1 MEYIDVK
8 WLHSNLED
16 PIRLVSELGPGRF
29 ETRKLEFFSNGRV
42 GFAAK
47 AGSSQGTRLGER
59 PVPPI
64 AEINVQAEF
73 SGTEITASDFETLW
87 DQYVVE
93 PHLRRDPRIRAAA
106 KVIYDAG
113 RSYGWWPGHHKPYEQ
128 LDRIGLEEFN
138 TIVAAALD
146 AADNVQPAAIA
157 GPQLVACSSALK
169 RFNEEYPNS
178 DLANFQVAIRDDLVA
193 YEIIFVPN
201 QPPSSS
207 GVWVGGSTP
216 YGREVHYHVSK
227 TTGEILNT
235 TFGR

>member
-16 PIRLVSELGPGRF
+16 PVRLVSELGPGRF
-29 ETRKLEFFSNGRV
+29 ETRKLEFFPDGRV

-47 AGSSQGTRLGER
+47 AGSTHGTRLGER
-59 PVPPI
+59 PVPPL

-73 SGTEITASDFETLW
+73 SGTEITASDFENLW

-113 RSYGWWPGHHKPYEQ
+113 RSYGWPGHRKPYEE

-138 TIVAAALD
+138 RIVAAALD
-146 AADNVQPAAIA
+146 AADNVLLAAMP
-157 GPQLVACSSALK
+157 GRQLVALSSAVE
-169 RFNEEYPNS
+169 RFKEEYPNS
-178 DLANFQVAIRDDLVA
+178 DLANFQVVIRDDLVA
-193 YEIIFVPN
+193 YEIIFIPN
-201 QPPSSS
+201 QPPSPS

-216 YGREVHYHVSK
+216 YGREVHYHFSK
-227 TTGEILNT
+227 TAEEIFKT

>member
-8 WLHSNLED
+8 WLHSNSED
-16 PIRLVSELGPGRF
+16 PVRLVSELGPGRY
-29 ETRKLEFFSNGRV
+29 ESRKLEFFPDGRV
-42 GFAAK
+42 GFATK
-47 AGSSQGTRLGER
+47 AGAMHGTRIGER
-59 PVPPI
+59 PVPPL
-64 AEINVQAEF
+64 AEINAQVEF

-93 PHLRRDPRIRAAA
+93 PHLQSDPRIRAAA

-113 RSYGWWPGHHKPYEQ
+113 RFYGWQSYRKPYEE

-146 AADNVQPAAIA
+146 AADNVQLAAIP
-157 GPQLVACSSALK
+157 GRQLVACSSALE
-169 RFNEEYPNS
+169 RFKEEYPSS
-178 DLANFQVAIRDDLVA
+178 DLANFQVAIRDDLFA

-216 YGREVHYHVSK
+216 YGREVHYHISK
-227 TTGEILNT
+227 TTGELLKT